1 MLAGCLDTPA
11 GSPFWPRLTLSWVG
25 GVGCGEEQ
33 LAPLLPN
40 GAQLHHVVSLS
51 LWVSPMG
58 WIISEQL
65 WCRRLWR
72 SHGCTGQGHPVAP
85 KGASSLQHTSPS
97 TGPHAP
103 SSGKNWLQG
112 QVATAEPR

>member
-58 WIISEQL
+58 WIDHFLDEDLQAKADCHL
-65 WCRRLWR
+65 QF
-72 SHGCTGQGHPVAP
+72 H
-85 KGASSLQHTSPS
+85 SLQ
-97 TGPHAP
+97 
-103 SSGKNWLQG
+103 
-112 QVATAEPR
+112 E